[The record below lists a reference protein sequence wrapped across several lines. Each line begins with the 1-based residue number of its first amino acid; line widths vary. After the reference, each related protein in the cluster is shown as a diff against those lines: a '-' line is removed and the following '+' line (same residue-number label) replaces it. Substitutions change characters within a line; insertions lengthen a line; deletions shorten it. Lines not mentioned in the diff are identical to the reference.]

1 MSLCLAGAVVVTLR
15 SGVLDQVLETA
26 EDAKAFD
33 ELREGACIAELPRAA
48 PDDPLR
54 HNVRPPKVV
63 DCDAA
68 GADWII
74 DDATSGVSIEL
85 FNRYIADDRSV
96 DPSEFCDTP
105 TVRLWTVYGVYDSAE
120 TVTVY
125 CIALKPL
132 GVR

>member
-1 MSLCLAGAVVVTLR
+1 VVTIR
-15 SGVLDQVLETA
+15 SGVLDQVFDSV
-26 EDAKAFD
+26 EDAQAVD
-33 ELREGACIAELPRAA
+33 ELREGACMAELPRAE

-63 DCDAA
+63 DCDAE

-74 DDATSGVSIEL
+74 DDATSGVSREL
-85 FNRYIADDRSV
+85 FDRYIADDRSV

-105 TVRLWTVYGVYDSAE
+105 KARLWTVYGVYDSAD